1 MIKFKRS
8 SCAVLP
14 LVLERVWFE
23 KIRSGEKYEE
33 YRCGARMMRMIQRWW
48 GEAKIEHKKA
58 IVEFRLGYQR
68 DAERLAC
75 VAEHVSLRADG
86 EFIHPDLGEPTDR
99 KHYAIL
105 LTGSVELI
113 NDEWRARTAPTGTP
127 PALTR
132 EKVR

>member
-1 MIKFKRS
+1 MIRFKRS
-8 SCAVLP
+8 RCAVLP

-23 KIRSGEKYEE
+23 KIQFGEKHEE

-75 VAEHVSLRADG
+75 VAGHVSLRAAG

-105 LTGSVELI
+105 LAGSVGLI
-113 NDEWRARTAPTGTP
+113 NDERRARA
-127 PALTR
+127 
-132 EKVR
+132 